1 MNRVARSTTGGN
13 RAAFTLVELLVVI
26 AIIGALVALLLPAVQ
41 SAREAARRMKCQNHL
56 KQIGLGL
63 HNYHDVH
70 GGLPPGGMATPPTTA
85 TTANDGLGFHVLLL
99 PYVEQDALFRQFNG
113 SQTYIV
119 APNRDLGAVKM
130 VMYLCPSAINL
141 YTENAGENAATGAKG
156 WTTHYHGNMGPND
169 LATNRYEVIQSTN
182 GGQARQGVLGRD
194 TKTRLAEITD
204 GTSNTFLVGETS
216 WTRGNPVAN
225 VVGYRVWHRGCNT
238 AGQLACGS
246 CRNVANGL
254 NTIWAGGGGTAA
266 YNNFS
271 FGSIH
276 PSATNFLFCD
286 ASTRA
291 ISNNTSL
298 GVLLATASRDGGE
311 TQVVE

>member
-1 MNRVARSTTGGN
+1 MGSARLEPPRLPKG
-13 RAAFTLVELLVVI
+13 FTLVELLVVI

-63 HNYHDVH
+63 HNYHDVMS
-70 GGLPPGGMATPPTTA
+70 GLPPGGMSTA
-85 TTANDGLGFHVLLL
+85 STAQANDGMGFHVFLL

-113 SQTYIV
+113 AQPYNV
-119 APNRDLGAVKM
+119 APNRDLGATKVGL
-130 VMYLCPSAINL
+130 YLCPSAINL
-141 YTENAGENAATGAKG
+141 YTENASENAATGAKG

-194 TKTRLAEITD
+194 TKVRLAEITD

-216 WTRGNPVAN
+216 WTRGNPVSN
-225 VVGYRVWHRGCNT
+225 VIGYRVWHRGCNT
-238 AGQLACGS
+238 NGQLACGS

-254 NTIWAGGGGTAA
+254 GTIWAAGGGVAA

-276 PSATNFLFCD
+276 PSSTNFLYCD
-286 ASTRA
+286 ASTRSV
-291 ISNNTSL
+291 SNNTAL

-311 TQVVE
+311 TQVTE